1 MINKTNRT
9 ASSAGHT
16 LANTLVPL
24 LPPTQRIVLIDAS
37 SYSYYPVAAL
47 RGAVVPGWE
56 DKITVPLTTET
67 VFGKSSPH
75 QVVAPNKVVELKEG
89 SLVLEKEFEG
99 STELPFFVRLNST
112 YDPHRSADNRNAYL
126 LLVPLNHTLCEGM
139 LLTRLRRLGPSSSQ
153 CREMLPRLRRW
164 SLSVLDQSDLSM
176 LVYVTTPL

>member
-1 MINKTNRT
+1 MINKTNKT

-24 LPPTQRIVLIDAS
+24 LPPTHRIVLIDAS

-56 DKITVPLTTET
+56 EKITVPLTTET

-99 STELPFFVRLNST
+99 SHELPFFVRL
-112 YDPHRSADNRNAYL
+112 DPNQARPGKKR
-126 LLVPLNHTLCEGM
+126 
-139 LLTRLRRLGPSSSQ
+139 
-153 CREMLPRLRRW
+153 
-164 SLSVLDQSDLSM
+164 
-176 LVYVTTPL
+176 

>member
-1 MINKTNRT
+1 VARSFPPLDYNEANNP
-9 ASSAGHT
+9 ASCAGHT

-24 LPPTQRIVLIDAS
+24 LPPTHRIILIDAS

-99 STELPFFVRLNST
+99 STALPFFVRLDAN
-112 YDPHRSADNRNAYL
+112 
-126 LLVPLNHTLCEGM
+126 
-139 LLTRLRRLGPSSSQ
+139 
-153 CREMLPRLRRW
+153 
-164 SLSVLDQSDLSM
+164 
-176 LVYVTTPL
+176 